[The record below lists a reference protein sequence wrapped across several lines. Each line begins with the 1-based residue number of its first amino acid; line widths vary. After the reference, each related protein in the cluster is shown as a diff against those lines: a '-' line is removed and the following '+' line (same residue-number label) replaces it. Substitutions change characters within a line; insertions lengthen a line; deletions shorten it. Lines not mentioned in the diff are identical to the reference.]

1 MDALRVSGASNQG
14 ASSLYKKLVDLLGS
28 TESADEALEALRA
41 TSKQRAEYNKADRR
55 FREKENEVEDL
66 YLANPGEVEARLT
79 QLMSD
84 GVPAGKFFAYFDV
97 PEDAGREIIR
107 LIPDKFDAL
116 DPRFLYN
123 GIRVA
128 EDITGEELRR
138 VPPDILRNL
147 VTRGGKIDP
156 TQINRSLIPESFSP
170 ENKAEGGPVG
180 GLDVYFDQMELMRG
194 LNV

>member
-1 MDALRVSGASNQG
+1 
-14 ASSLYKKLVDLLGS
+14 
-28 TESADEALEALRA
+28 
-41 TSKQRAEYNKADRR
+41 
-55 FREKENEVEDL
+55 
-66 YLANPGEVEARLT
+66 
-79 QLMSD
+79 
-84 GVPAGKFFAYFDV
+84 
-97 PEDAGREIIR
+97 
-107 LIPDKFDAL
+107 
-116 DPRFLYN
+116 
-123 GIRVA
+123 VA